1 MITVAIAVSLVLFS
15 TLWAMKKLASLSV
28 PIEADKPPTER

>member
-1 MITVAIAVSLVLFS
+1 MITLTIAVALVAFS

-28 PIEADKPPTER
+28 PIEADKPSTDR

>member
-1 MITVAIAVSLVLFS
+1 MITVTIAVTLVVFS

-28 PIEADKPPTER
+28 PIEADKPATDR